1 TLLAGSL
8 PSFRDGGAAGFAFP
22 FLLAALGA
30 AALPHLLARTLSA
43 ASVRDAATSMIWGA
57 MLAIV
62 AILAGLVLMQL
73 LIAAAGEDA
82 PIGADLVQSAAI
94 FTALPA
100 ALAGLVL
107 AGTLAALFAL
117 GQAALFAAATTLSHD
132 VWDESVD
139 RKG

>member
-1 TLLAGSL
+1 
-8 PSFRDGGAAGFAFP
+8 
-22 FLLAALGA
+22 
-30 AALPHLLARTLSA
+30 
-43 ASVRDAATSMIWGA
+43 
-57 MLAIV
+57 
-62 AILAGLVLMQL
+62 MQL

-94 FTALPA
+94 FAALPA

-139 RKG
+139 RKGPEGRRIIVARLIVLAVAALGALTALRWDADAA